1 MAEVTQPAPRRG
13 GFLRRID
20 RAWGLFAAILLG
32 LAILAPAE
40 FVPSILSMLDNLSST
55 AIFIAIAVLMIAYL
69 RASGAEAIVG
79 KAFQGRESRMVVLA
93 ALVGGLAPFCSCEVI
108 PFVAALLAMGTPL
121 SAVMAFWLSSPIMD
135 PAMFVITSGALGVDF
150 AIGKTVAA
158 VGFGLFGGFTVMML
172 SGTMLFAD
180 PLRETSV
187 TSCGCGSNDPFR
199 GQAVWAFW
207 RDGARIKAFRDT
219 ALQNALF
226 DGARIKAFRDTAL
239 QNALFLL
246 KWLALAYL
254 AEAVMVRFVPA
265 EWIATTLGGDGLRPI
280 FLGALVGG
288 PTYLLPERLCRRAF
302 GAGAG
307 RTRDEPGGRDG
318 LHDGG
323 IRVLYSGGDR
333 RLGAGQAARLRSLC
347 RIRIYRVV
355 SGRSGLGGSFGRL
368 GQQLYPAK
376 FTSRVAPR
384 SSAMDRTMAP
394 VGQLRAMRPSGP
406 CERCRRRIVLLILLL
421 RKVRIA
427 S

>member
-1 MAEVTQPAPRRG
+1 
-13 GFLRRID
+13 
-20 RAWGLFAAILLG
+20 
-32 LAILAPAE
+32 
-40 FVPSILSMLDNLSST
+40 
-55 AIFIAIAVLMIAYL
+55 MIAYL

-79 KAFQGRESRMVVLA
+79 KAFQGRESRMIVLA

-121 SAVMAFWLSSPIMD
+121 SAVMAFWLASPIMD

-226 DGARIKAFRDTAL
+226 
-239 QNALFLL
+239 LL

-265 EWIATTLGGDGLRPI
+265 EWIATTLAARVCARYSL
-280 FLGALVGG
+280 ALWS
-288 PTYLLPERLCRRAF
+288 
-302 GAGAG
+302 AG
-307 RTRDEPGGRDG
+307 RPT
-318 LHDGG
+318 
-323 IRVLYSGGDR
+323 
-333 RLGAGQAARLRSLC
+333 
-347 RIRIYRVV
+347 
-355 SGRSGLGGSFGRL
+355 
-368 GQQLYPAK
+368 
-376 FTSRVAPR
+376 
-384 SSAMDRTMAP
+384 
-394 VGQLRAMRPSGP
+394 
-406 CERCRRRIVLLILLL
+406 
-421 RKVRIA
+421 
-427 S
+427 